1 MKILAIGDVIGSPG
15 RTYLKENLQNI
26 KKEYEIDFI
35 IANGENSSGG
45 LGMNLKSATEL
56 FDAGVNAITLGNH
69 TWRKKEILKVLDDNR
84 IIRPINYLPK
94 TPGVGYRILN
104 ANGKRILIINAVG
117 RVYMDPVNNPFIAVK
132 NAVTDLAEKADIII
146 VDFHAEATSEKKA
159 MGFIL
164 DGKVNLVF
172 GTHTHVQTADDTIL
186 PKGTAYI
193 TDIGMTGPKDSIIG
207 ADKSIVINTFLTEIP
222 DKKPV
227 ASGECMLNGIILE
240 IDNETNKTLS
250 ISRINKWL
258 NSRNFANFVE
268 ENVEKKTKN
277 LLEQYKKLLYN

>member
-15 RTYLKENLQNI
+15 RTYLKENLQTI
-26 KKEYEIDFI
+26 KKEYDIDFI
-35 IANGENSSGG
+35 IVNGENSSGG

-56 FDAGVNAITLGNH
+56 FDAGANAITLGNH
-69 TWRKKEILKVLDDNR
+69 TWRKKEILKVIDDPR
-84 IIRPINYLPK
+84 VIRPINYLEG
-94 TPGVGYRILN
+94 TAGNGYRIFN
-104 ANGKRILIINAVG
+104 FGDKKILIINAVG
-117 RVYMDPVNNPFIAVK
+117 RVYMDPVSNPFTAVK
-132 NAVTDLAEKADIII
+132 KAVSELSEKVDIII

-159 MGFIL
+159 MGFLL

-193 TDIGMTGPKDSIIG
+193 TDIGMTGPKDSVIG

-227 ASGECMLNGIILE
+227 ASGECIFNGVVIE
-240 IDNETNKTLS
+240 IDDTTNKTVSVL
-250 ISRINKWL
+250 RINK
-258 NSRNFANFVE
+258 
-268 ENVEKKTKN
+268 
-277 LLEQYKKLLYN
+277 

>member
-1 MKILAIGDVIGSPG
+1 MKILAIGDIIGSPG
-15 RTYLKENLQNI
+15 RTYLKENLKSII
-26 KKEYEIDFI
+26 KENNIDFI

-69 TWRKKEILKVLDDNR
+69 TWRKKEILKTIDDSR
-84 IIRPINYLPK
+84 VIRPINYLEN
-94 TPGVGYRILN
+94 TPGKGYRIFN
-104 ANGKRILIINAVG
+104 FNGKRILIINAVG
-117 RVYMDPVNNPFIAVK
+117 RIYMDPVSNPFVAVR
-132 NAVTDLAEKADIII
+132 NVVNSLLDKADIIM

-159 MGFIL
+159 MGYLL

-207 ADKSIVINTFLTEIP
+207 ADKSIVIESFLTEIP
-222 DKKPV
+222 EKRPV
-227 ASGECMLNGIILE
+227 ASGECIFNGVV
-240 IDNETNKTLS
+240 IDVDNVTNKTTSITRLS
-250 ISRINKWL
+250 L
-258 NSRNFANFVE
+258 
-268 ENVEKKTKN
+268 
-277 LLEQYKKLLYN
+277 